1 MAETKPVEKKTTK
14 KKTVKKKT
22 AKKTAK
28 KKLLIVES
36 PAKAGTIQK
45 YLGSKYVVV
54 ASMGHVIDLPK
65 STLGVDV
72 DHDFEPKYITIRGK
86 GALLT
91 SLKKEAKKADEVLLA
106 TDPDREGEAISW
118 HLAKALN
125 IDPAS
130 PCRVTFNEITKTA
143 VKDAIEHPRAIDM
156 NLVNAQQARRVLDR
170 IVGYKISPILWE
182 KVKRGLSAGR
192 VQSVA
197 TRMLCDR
204 EEEILNFVPEEYWT
218 IEAELKDSKTK
229 KKFAARYYG
238 ENGEETKLSSGEE
251 ADAILADLK
260 EFKITSVKES
270 VKKRNPQPPFTT
282 STLQQDASRK
292 FSYQASRTMQIAQTL
307 YEGVRLGG
315 KLGTIGLI
323 TYMRTDSLRIADD
336 ALNEAEAVLTER
348 YGGDY
353 VHRRQYKSKKSAQD
367 AHEAIRPT
375 SISIRPD
382 EIKDKLTPE
391 QYKIY
396 KLIWERFAASQ
407 MESAVYKLKAAVIE
421 SGSHTFRA
429 NGSEITFDGY
439 MRVYVESSEKKEEKS
454 KMLPPMAE
462 GDDAELVSADS
473 KQHFTQP
480 PPRYSDAT
488 LIRELEEKGIG
499 RPSTYAPTISTIVSR
514 GYVQRSKRQLIPTEL
529 GFVTT
534 DIMKQNFKDIVDE
547 DFTAHMESELDDVE
561 AGELDWVAV
570 LRQFYPEFEHDL
582 EEAHKNIEKIEIK
595 DKVSDVI
602 CDKCG
607 RHMVYKIS
615 KFGQFLA
622 CPGYPECRNTM
633 AIRVGTGVECPKCG
647 GEILIKHSRKG
658 KVYFGCEHWPKC
670 DFMAWDTPVKDEKCP
685 VCGSLLLKKTGR
697 NAKIYC
703 YNENCKYER
712 KINKD
717 EAEENSN
724 EG

>member
-1 MAETKPVEKKTTK
+1 MASNEPIK
-14 KKTVKKKT
+14 KKAAKKKKPA
-22 AKKTAK
+22 AKKAAK

-45 YLGSKYVVV
+45 YLGDNYNVV

-72 DHDFEPKYITIRGK
+72 DNDFEPKYITIRGK
-86 GALLT
+86 GSLLT

-118 HLAKALN
+118 HLARALN
-125 IDPAS
+125 IDPES
-130 PCRVTFNEITKTA
+130 SCRVTFNEITKTA
-143 VKDAIEHPRAIDM
+143 VKEAIKHPRRIDM

-170 IVGYKISPILWE
+170 IVGYKISPILWD

-197 TRMLCDR
+197 TKMICDR

-218 IEAELKDSKTK
+218 IEAELKDLATK

-238 ENGEETKLSSGEE
+238 DNGEERRLSSGEE
-251 ADAILADLK
+251 AEEVLSDIK
-260 EFKITSVKES
+260 GREFEITSVKET

-292 FSYQASRTMQIAQTL
+292 FSYQASRTMQIAQSL
-307 YEGVRLGG
+307 YEGVKLGG
-315 KLGTIGLI
+315 RLGTIGLI

-336 ALNEAEAVLTER
+336 ALNEAEQFLTET
-348 YGGDY
+348 YGSEF
-353 VHRRQYKSKKSAQD
+353 VCRRQYKSKKSAQD

-375 SISIRPD
+375 SITIRPD
-382 EIKDKLTPE
+382 AIKDKLTTE

-407 MESAVYKLKAAVIE
+407 MESAVYRLTAVTANAGIR
-421 SGSHTFRA
+421 TFRA
-429 NGSEITFDGY
+429 NGSEVTFKGY
-439 MRVYVESSEKKEEKS
+439 MSVYVESSDKKEEKS
-454 KMLPPMAE
+454 KTLPPMNE
-462 GDDAELVSADS
+462 GDKAELEKADS

-480 PPRYSDAT
+480 PPRYSDAA

-514 GYVQRSKRQLIPTEL
+514 GYVQRSKKQLVPTEL

-534 DIMKQNFKDIVDE
+534 DIMKQNFKDIVDV
-547 DFTAHMESELDDVE
+547 DFTAHMESELDGVE
-561 AGELDWVAV
+561 DGELDWVTV
-570 LRQFYPEFEHDL
+570 LKQFYPQFEQDL
-582 EEAHKNIEKIEIK
+582 EQAHKNIEKIEIK

-602 CDKCG
+602 CEKCG
-607 RHMVYKIS
+607 RNMVYKLS

-622 CPGYPECRNTM
+622 CPGYPECKNTKP
-633 AIRVGTGVECPKCG
+633 IRVGTGVECPKCG

-685 VCGSLLLKKTGR
+685 ECGSLLLKKTGR

-712 KINKD
+712 KIDKNEADENKD
-717 EAEENSN
+717 E
-724 EG
+724 G

>member
-1 MAETKPVEKKTTK
+1 MAKN
-14 KKTVKKKT
+14 
-22 AKKTAK
+22 
-28 KKLLIVES
+28 KLLIVES

-45 YLGSKYVVV
+45 YLGKNYKVV

-72 DHDFEPKYITIRGK
+72 DNDFKPRYITIRGK
-86 GALLT
+86 GELLS

-118 HLAKALN
+118 HLANALK
-125 IDPAS
+125 IDPDS
-130 PCRVTFNEITKTA
+130 ECRVTFNEITKNA
-143 VKDAIEHPRAIDM
+143 VKEAIKKPRRIDM
-156 NLVNAQQARRVLDR
+156 NLVNAQQARRILDR

-197 TRMLCDR
+197 TRMICDR

-218 IEAELKDSKTK
+218 IEAELKDPVSK
-229 KKFAARYYG
+229 KKFTAKYYG
-238 ENGEETKLSSGEE
+238 ENGKETKLSSP
-251 ADAILADLK
+251 ADADAVLKDLEGS
-260 EFKITSVKES
+260 EFIVDSVKETI
-270 VKKRNPQPPFTT
+270 KKRNPQPPFTT

-292 FSYQASRTMQIAQTL
+292 FSYQASKTMQIAQTL
-307 YEGVRLGG
+307 YEGVKLGG

-323 TYMRTDSLRIADD
+323 TYMRTDSLRISDD
-336 ALNEAEAVLTER
+336 ALNEAEEFLTET
-348 YGGDY
+348 YGSDN
-353 VHRRQYKSKKSAQD
+353 VKRRQYKSKKSAQD

-375 SISIRPD
+375 SIRIKPD
-382 EIKDKLTPE
+382 EIKDKLTNE
-391 QYKIY
+391 QYKLY

-407 MESAVYKLKAAVIE
+407 MESAIYRLKAAVIN
-421 SGSHTFRA
+421 SGTHTFKA
-429 NGSEITFDGY
+429 NGSEIIFKGY
-439 MRVYVESSEKKEEKS
+439 MMVYVESTDTKEEKS
-454 KMLPPMAE
+454 KMIPPIAE
-462 GDDAELVSADS
+462 GDKEKFEKASS

-480 PPRYSDAT
+480 PPRFSDAT

-514 GYVQRSKRQLIPTEL
+514 GYVQRAKRQLMPTEL

-561 AGELDWVAV
+561 EGELDWVTV
-570 LRQFYPEFEHDL
+570 LKQFYPGFEHDL
-582 EEAHKNIEKIEIK
+582 EEAQKNIEKIEIK

-602 CDKCG
+602 CEKCG
-607 RHMVYKIS
+607 RNMVYKIS

-622 CPGYPECRNTM
+622 CPGYPECRNTK
-633 AIRVGTGVECPKCG
+633 AIRVGTGVMCPKCG

-670 DFMAWDTPVKDEKCP
+670 DFMAWDTPVKGETCP
-685 VCGSLLLKKTGR
+685 ECGSLLLKKTGR
-697 NAKIYC
+697 GSKIYC

-712 KINKD
+712 KIKKD
-717 EAEENSN
+717 DN
-724 EG
+724 ED

>member
-1 MAETKPVEKKTTK
+1 MASNEPIK
-14 KKTVKKKT
+14 KKAAKKKKPA
-22 AKKTAK
+22 AKKAAK

-45 YLGSKYVVV
+45 YLGDNYNVV

-72 DHDFEPKYITIRGK
+72 DNDFEPKYITIRGK
-86 GALLT
+86 GSLLT

-118 HLAKALN
+118 HLARALN
-125 IDPAS
+125 IDPES
-130 PCRVTFNEITKTA
+130 SCRVTFNEITKTA
-143 VKDAIEHPRAIDM
+143 VKEAIKHPRRIDM

-197 TRMLCDR
+197 TKMICDR
-204 EEEILNFVPEEYWT
+204 EEDILNFVPEEYWT
-218 IEAELKDSKTK
+218 IEAELKDLATK

-238 ENGEETKLSSGEE
+238 DNGEERRLSSGEE
-251 ADAILADLK
+251 AEEVLSDIK
-260 EFKITSVKES
+260 GREFEITSVKET

-292 FSYQASRTMQIAQTL
+292 FSYQASRTMQIAQSL
-307 YEGVRLGG
+307 YEGVKLGG
-315 KLGTIGLI
+315 RLGTIGLI

-336 ALNEAEAVLTER
+336 ALNEAEQFLTET
-348 YGGDY
+348 YGSEF
-353 VHRRQYKSKKSAQD
+353 VRRRQYKSKKSAQD

-375 SISIRPD
+375 SITIRPD
-382 EIKDKLTPE
+382 AIKDKLTTE

-407 MESAVYKLKAAVIE
+407 MESAVYRLTAVTANAGIR
-421 SGSHTFRA
+421 TFRA
-429 NGSEITFDGY
+429 NGSEVTFKGY
-439 MRVYVESSEKKEEKS
+439 MSVYVESSDKKEEKS
-454 KMLPPMAE
+454 KTLPPMNE
-462 GDDAELVSADS
+462 GDKAELEKADS

-480 PPRYSDAT
+480 PPRYSDAA

-514 GYVQRSKRQLIPTEL
+514 GYVQRSKKQLVPTEL

-534 DIMKQNFKDIVDE
+534 DIMKQNFKDIVDV
-547 DFTAHMESELDDVE
+547 DFTAHMESELDGVE
-561 AGELDWVAV
+561 DGDLDWVTV
-570 LRQFYPEFEHDL
+570 LKQFYPQFEQDL
-582 EEAHKNIEKIEIK
+582 EQAHKNIEKIEIK

-602 CDKCG
+602 CEKCG
-607 RHMVYKIS
+607 RNMVYKLS

-622 CPGYPECRNTM
+622 CPGYPECKNTKP
-633 AIRVGTGVECPKCG
+633 IRVGTGVECPKCG

-685 VCGSLLLKKTGR
+685 ECGSLLLKKTGR

-712 KINKD
+712 KIDKNEADENKD
-717 EAEENSN
+717 E
-724 EG
+724 G